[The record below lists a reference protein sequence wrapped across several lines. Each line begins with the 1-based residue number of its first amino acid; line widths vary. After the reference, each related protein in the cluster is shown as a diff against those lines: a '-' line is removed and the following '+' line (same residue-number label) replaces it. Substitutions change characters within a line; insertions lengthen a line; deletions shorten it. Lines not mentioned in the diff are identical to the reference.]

1 MHKTTF
7 ERNSSLGYQSHGL
20 KKKKGKFPG
29 EHYVSEL
36 GKQSIQAKKV
46 CYVAYALY

>member
-1 MHKTTF
+1 MNKTTF

-20 KKKKGKFPG
+20 KKKRANSL
-29 EHYVSEL
+29 ENITWSEL